1 MATKPAPFV
10 HQLLRM
16 LKHEPEDVV
25 AWGPDDHSLEIRDR
39 TRFVQAVLPRYFR
52 HTRFNSFQRQLNYYG
67 FQRVKGLPKATTRYW
82 HAHFEK
88 GRVGAMSLIQ
98 RIPPSRALTTQA
110 IERPLMP
117 SAEQPVACW
126 TASPEKATP
135 AAANDASL
143 QRLLA
148 PLLYGSDVAVD
159 LPAPSPSWLDHIFAD
174 AGSSTSIGFETVL
187 I

>member
-1 MATKPAPFV
+1 MKPAPFV

-16 LKHEPEDVV
+16 LEHEPDDVV

-39 TRFVQAVLPRYFR
+39 TRFEEAVLPRYFR
-52 HTRFNSFQRQLNYYG
+52 HKRFNSFQRQLNYYG

-88 GRVGAMSLIQ
+88 GRVDAIGLIQ
-98 RIPPSRALTTQA
+98 RCPPSRALAMQA
-110 IERPLMP
+110 TIP
-117 SAEQPVACW
+117 SAEEPPGCSMV
-126 TASPEKATP
+126 SPAKATL
-135 AAANDASL
+135 AAASSSNDASIE
-143 QRLLA
+143 RLLA
-148 PLLYGSDVAVD
+148 PLLYGSAVAVD

-174 AGSSTSIGFETVL
+174 STSLGFETVL